1 MIKYLSISQILFLSI
16 VNDFLFI
23 SLFTHIV
30 FNLFN
35 YNTHKFFYLNL
46 DFFNYKNTLKNPIYT
61 IFFIRNRNIC
71 PARTQI
77 T

>member
-61 IFFIRNRNIC
+61 IFFYKK
-71 PARTQI
+71 
-77 T
+77 